1 MGILIGDCIY
11 VSFYAR
17 KRMGSY
23 NNISNENDKKKK
35 ESERKGKTCRV
46 REDGTTPIKLATKV
60 VFIQPS
66 SSSI

>member
-1 MGILIGDCIY
+1 
-11 VSFYAR
+11 
-17 KRMGSY
+17 MGSY